1 MVSHGASSRSKTCWT
16 TCRDID
22 SQWNLQGRIIKVL
35 DPRFNVQILS
45 HLLKTYPNVLAKV
58 FSKSASFN

>member
-22 SQWNLQGRIIKVL
+22 SQWNLQGSPCSFISKK
-35 DPRFNVQILS
+35 DNQGSQSQI
-45 HLLKTYPNVLAKV
+45 
-58 FSKSASFN
+58 